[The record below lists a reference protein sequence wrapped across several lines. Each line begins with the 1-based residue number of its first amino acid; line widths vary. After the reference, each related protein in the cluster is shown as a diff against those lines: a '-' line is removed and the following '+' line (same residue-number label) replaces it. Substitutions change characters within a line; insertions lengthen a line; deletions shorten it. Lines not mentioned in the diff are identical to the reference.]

1 MMDNNRAPLNF
12 IPYIILKYTMQ
23 MLIADSDVKFNMN
36 ILNEIGYATWN
47 TIKLYYS
54 LDILSK
60 LILGSCICL

>member
-1 MMDNNRAPLNF
+1 
-12 IPYIILKYTMQ
+12 MQ